1 MASRMLIHNENE
13 TSTSTERSEPEGL
26 TEYREMVDTLG
37 EKHER
42 LRDKLRDRDSLIV
55 DREEIIAKGSV
66 ASL

>member
-37 EKHER
+37 EKLEPLR
-42 LRDKLRDRDSLIV
+42 EKLRDKGLSDS
-55 DREEIIAKGSV
+55 GP
-66 ASL
+66 